1 MNTNNISN
9 RAIHL
14 CTVVDGDDLPRV
26 TDALLDGA
34 CVAFGEDLS
43 PREGDPFMP
52 IPDFLFSGE

>member
-1 MNTNNISN
+1 MNKNNISN

-14 CTVVDGDDLPRV
+14 CKVVDGDDLPRV
-26 TDALLDGA
+26 ADALLDGP
-34 CVAFGEDLS
+34 CVAFGEDLG